1 MDYARLVP
9 GWERMGPSEQLR
21 ARTRL
26 SLQLAGTSSRMRD
39 REEAEEAI
47 QDAER
52 EGKKPKSDAAA
63 AAATAGHA
71 EAVGQA
77 ARRPWTR
84 FVFDRCAALDGEG
97 ARPSLAF
104 LDERDGAGS
113 DAGEDGEEGGPRGG
127 PAGQNRAGG
136 EGGGGDGV
144 GLNALSFR
152 ASSQVAAQRQ
162 RDSGHDAAIFGSG
175 PQLAKALPPPPP
187 LPPLPLRERQQLP
200 LAVMEA
206 AARAAVPV
214 GCSHTPAADVLL
226 CTVAVQGG
234 DDEDGPVVVTEE
246 ELIGAMARAAGGE
259 MLAARSRPAAGGI
272 MSESAEVR
280 ERQQTMSWRE
290 RAVQA
295 RLKKRG

>member
-9 GWERMGPSEQLR
+9 GWDRMGPSEQLR

-26 SLQLAGTSSRMRD
+26 SLQQAGTSSRMRD

-47 QDAER
+47 KGAER
-52 EGKKPKSDAAA
+52 EGKSKTAAA
-63 AAATAGHA
+63 AADDA
-71 EAVGQA
+71 EA

-84 FVFDRCAALDGEG
+84 FVFDRCAPLDGEG

-104 LDERDGAGS
+104 LDERDGAAGS
-113 DAGEDGEEGGPRGG
+113 DAGEDGENRE
-127 PAGQNRAGG
+127 PAGRSGAAG

-144 GLNALSFR
+144 GALNALSFR

-175 PQLAKALPPPPP
+175 PTAKPLPPPPP
-187 LPPLPLRERQQLP
+187 LTRERPPLPI
-200 LAVMEA
+200 ASEA
-206 AARAAVPV
+206 PEARAAASAGRWQAPTAGVPP
-214 GCSHTPAADVLL
+214 CTAAVLR
-226 CTVAVQGG
+226 GG
-234 DDEDGPVVVTEE
+234 DDEDGPVVVTKE
-246 ELIGAMARAAGGE
+246 ELLGAMARAAGGE
-259 MLAARSRPAAGGI
+259 TFAAGSRPVGGI
-272 MSESAEVR
+272 ASESAEIR

-295 RLKKRG
+295 RLKKTG